1 MAESNGAPPRPVDTA
16 QALQALFHALDPVS
30 LLRSKNNSGKQ
41 GGTLTEQRRAAA
53 RRSPSPMEESDG
65 EEEAPP
71 PQPASSAPALQ
82 PPVRTVD
89 PVSLLLSQNSS
100 TDDIV
105 PLTLTTDQYYMERGP
120 RYDAY
125 ARLRESRLR
134 MKHARQEEP
143 EERDL
148 KLTPPPK
155 KQVRFQGNLGGG
167 GGGGGENFGRTR
179 RGSPSI
185 LAQSVPDFS
194 AALRK
199 ENRKPTAPLPSLAEI
214 TPPSKSWSKA
224 GGGGGSNAR
233 GSKSVGAAAEKKGG
247 LMARKSYASMEELK
261 GLSCAAASAI
271 NGNDRGGRIGRGN
284 NGIGRTV
291 LGYRK
296 F

>member
-1 MAESNGAPPRPVDTA
+1 MAAESNKASTHPANTA

-30 LLRSKNNSGKQ
+30 LLRSQRPGKE
-41 GGTLTEQRRAAA
+41 GGTEQRCPAAQI
-53 RRSPSPMEESDG
+53 SPSTVAESND
-65 EEEAPP
+65 PSP
-71 PQPASSAPALQ
+71 RPASTAPALL
-82 PPVRTVD
+82 D
-89 PVSLLLSQNSS
+89 PVSLLLSQNSA

-105 PLTLTTDQYYMERGP
+105 PLRLTTDHYVVERGP

-143 EERDL
+143 EDRDL

-155 KQVRFQGNLGGG
+155 KQVRFHGNLGGG
-167 GGGGGENFGRTR
+167 GR

-185 LAQSVPDFS
+185 LAQSVPDFAS
-194 AALRK
+194 VLRK
-199 ENRKPTAPLPSLAEI
+199 ENRKPPALPSLAET

-224 GGGGGSNAR
+224 GGGSKGR
-233 GSKSVGAAAEKKGG
+233 GSKSVGAAAGEKKGG
-247 LMARKSYASMEELK
+247 LMARKSYASVEELK

-271 NGNDRGGRIGRGN
+271 NGDDRGRIGRGN
-284 NGIGRTV
+284 GIGRTI

>member
-1 MAESNGAPPRPVDTA
+1 MADTA

-30 LLRSKNNSGKQ
+30 LLRSQNSGRVEGRTERRPSISPPATGESGG
-41 GGTLTEQRRAAA
+41 GGTAPHRA
-53 RRSPSPMEESDG
+53 ST
-65 EEEAPP
+65 
-71 PQPASSAPALQ
+71 APAVQ
-82 PPVRTVD
+82 PPVRTLD
-89 PVSLLLSQNSS
+89 PVSLLLSQNSA

-105 PLTLTTDQYYMERGP
+105 PLRLATDHYFVERGP

-167 GGGGGENFGRTR
+167 GGGRR

-194 AALRK
+194 SALRK
-199 ENRKPTAPLPSLAEI
+199 ENRKPAPLPSLAEI
-214 TPPSKSWSKA
+214 TPPSKNWSKA
-224 GGGGGSNAR
+224 GGSGGSNAR
-233 GSKSVGAAAEKKGG
+233 GSKSVGAAAGEKKGG

-271 NGNDRGGRIGRGN
+271 NGDDRGRIGRGN
-284 NGIGRTV
+284 GIGRTI

>member
-1 MAESNGAPPRPVDTA
+1 MAESNTASPHPANTA
-16 QALQALFHALDPVS
+16 QALQALFHALDPVA
-30 LLRSKNNSGKQ
+30 LLRSQNSGKE
-41 GGTLTEQRRAAA
+41 GRTEHRCIAAQA
-53 RRSPSPMEESDG
+53 SPSTVAESDD
-65 EEEAPP
+65 APP
-71 PQPASSAPALQ
+71 HPASTTAPVL
-82 PPVRTVD
+82 PSLVRTLD
-89 PVSLLLSQNSS
+89 PVSLLLSQNSA

-105 PLTLTTDQYYMERGP
+105 PLRLTTDQYMVERGP
-120 RYDAY
+120 RYNAY

-134 MKHARQEEP
+134 IKHARQEEP

-167 GGGGGENFGRTR
+167 VER

-194 AALRK
+194 SALRKEK
-199 ENRKPTAPLPSLAEI
+199 ENRKPTALPSLAEI

-224 GGGGGSNAR
+224 GSGSNAR
-233 GSKSVGAAAEKKGG
+233 GSRSVGAAAGEKKGG
-247 LMARKSYASMEELK
+247 LMARKSYASIEELK

-271 NGNDRGGRIGRGN
+271 TGDDKGRTGRG

>member
-1 MAESNGAPPRPVDTA
+1 MAESNGPPPLHPASTS

-30 LLRSKNNSGKQ
+30 LLRSQTAGKE
-41 GGTLTEQRRAAA
+41 GRTEQRCPAPQV
-53 RRSPSPMEESDG
+53 SPSTAAESGFDG
-65 EEEAPP
+65 AAPP
-71 PQPASSAPALQ
+71 PQHPGCAAPAVQ
-82 PPVRTVD
+82 PVVRTVD
-89 PVSLLLSQNSS
+89 PVSLLLSQNSA

-105 PLTLTTDQYYMERGP
+105 PLTLTTDHYFMERGP
-120 RYDAY
+120 RYNAY

-167 GGGGGENFGRTR
+167 GENLGRTR
-179 RGSPSI
+179 RGSASI

-224 GGGGGSNAR
+224 GSGSNAR
-233 GSKSVGAAAEKKGG
+233 GSKSVGAAAGEKRSG

-271 NGNDRGGRIGRGN
+271 NGDNRGGRIGRG

>member
-1 MAESNGAPPRPVDTA
+1 MADTA

-30 LLRSKNNSGKQ
+30 LLRSQNSGKVEGRTERRPSISPPATGES
-41 GGTLTEQRRAAA
+41 GGGGGAAPHRA
-53 RRSPSPMEESDG
+53 ST
-65 EEEAPP
+65 
-71 PQPASSAPALQ
+71 APAVQ
-82 PPVRTVD
+82 PPVRTLD
-89 PVSLLLSQNSS
+89 PVSLLLSQNSA

-105 PLTLTTDQYYMERGP
+105 PLRLATDHYFVERGP

-167 GGGGGENFGRTR
+167 GRR

-194 AALRK
+194 SALRK
-199 ENRKPTAPLPSLAEI
+199 ENRKPAPLPSLAEI
-214 TPPSKSWSKA
+214 TPPSKNWSKA
-224 GGGGGSNAR
+224 GGSGGSNAR
-233 GSKSVGAAAEKKGG
+233 GASPSVR
-247 LMARKSYASMEELK
+247 LP
-261 GLSCAAASAI
+261 
-271 NGNDRGGRIGRGN
+271 GRRRVG
-284 NGIGRTV
+284 
-291 LGYRK
+291 
-296 F
+296 